1 MKDRKHGLA
10 CQIKL
15 MPNVNAKN
23 LKIPFLSMKMSKT
36 TLFEQK
42 SIAYC
47 YIKIIGNQ
55 LINQT

>member
-15 MPNVNAKN
+15 MPNVNAEN
-23 LKIPFLSMKMSKT
+23 LKKSLFSMKLSKT

-42 SIAYC
+42 SIAFC
-47 YIKIIGNQ
+47 YIKIVGNQ